1 MLPKMLPKIHLNKHK
16 KHRAFSIV
24 EIAIVLLI
32 VSLLMAGILNGTSL
46 ISDASV
52 ATAQKLTTNSEVNT
66 IESLSLWLESSF
78 ASSVESSG
86 KIENNAKIMRWKD
99 ISPLKP
105 VTKKFDLK
113 QTNQANQP
121 QYKEDVINGLPL
133 LYFAGS
139 STNFLEFINEV
150 NQNLVL
156 ADVFLQNQATIFV
169 VAMFE
174 NSSAGNSIISF
185 GTNDVVN
192 FGYNAN
198 KIEMKFNNTTAT
210 ASRDS
215 FQQKQLQIL
224 TGVKT
229 ANNIMLYLNG
239 NLLHTASDT
248 SAIGDGDFGI
258 ASNMRIRIGANFKGW
273 LGEVL
278 VFNKSLADKERIKV
292 EQYLL
297 KKWRIK

>member
-1 MLPKMLPKIHLNKHK
+1 MFLKINLKNIKKHHK

-66 IESLSLWLESSF
+66 MESLTLWLETSF

-86 KIENNAKIMRWKD
+86 KIENNARILRWKD

-105 VTKKFDLK
+105 VTKRLDL
-113 QTNQANQP
+113 QQATQANQP

-133 LYFAGS
+133 LYFSGN
-139 STNFLEFINEV
+139 STNFLEFTNGAS
-150 NQNLVL
+150 QNVVL
-156 ADVFLQNQATIFV
+156 ADIFQQNQATIFLV
-169 VAMFE
+169 YMFDS
-174 NSSAGNSIISF
+174 SSAGRKIVSF
-185 GTNDVVN
+185 GVNDVVN
-192 FGYNAN
+192 FGYNAS
-198 KIEMKFNNTTAT
+198 KIEMRFNNNAT
-210 ASRDS
+210 EGNNSL
-215 FQQKQLQIL
+215 QQKKLQIL
-224 TGVKT
+224 TGIKT
-229 ANNIMLYLNG
+229 ASNIFLYLNG
-239 NLLHTASDT
+239 NIRGTVSDS
-248 SAIGDGDFGI
+248 SAISDDNFGI
-258 ASNMRIRIGANFKGW
+258 ASNMRIRVGENFKGW

-278 VFNKSLADKERIKV
+278 VFNKSLTEKERIKV

-297 KKWRIK
+297 KKWRIQ

>member
-1 MLPKMLPKIHLNKHK
+1 M
-16 KHRAFSIV
+16 
-24 EIAIVLLI
+24 
-32 VSLLMAGILNGTSL
+32 
-46 ISDASV
+46 
-52 ATAQKLTTNSEVNT
+52 
-66 IESLSLWLESSF
+66 
-78 ASSVESSG
+78 
-86 KIENNAKIMRWKD
+86 
-99 ISPLKP
+99 
-105 VTKKFDLK
+105 
-113 QTNQANQP
+113 
-121 QYKEDVINGLPL
+121 INGLPL

-139 STNFLEFINEV
+139 STNFLEFTNEV

-169 VAMFE
+169 VVMFD

-192 FGYNAN
+192 FGYNSTN
-198 KIEMKFNNTTAT
+198 MTMKFNNIVT
-210 ASRDS
+210 ASRNS
-215 FQQKQLQIL
+215 FQQKQLQML

-239 NLLHTASDT
+239 NLLHTASDN

-278 VFNKSLADKERIKV
+278 VFNHSLADKERIKV

>member
-1 MLPKMLPKIHLNKHK
+1 MLPKINLNQHK
-16 KHRAFSIV
+16 RNRAFSIV
-24 EIAIVLLI
+24 EIAMVLLI

-78 ASSVESSG
+78 ASS
-86 KIENNAKIMRWKD
+86 IENNARILRWKD

-113 QTNQANQP
+113 QDNSAGRP
-121 QYKEDVINGLPL
+121 QYQEDVINGLPL
-133 LYFAGS
+133 LYFSGS
-139 STNFLEFINEV
+139 STNFLEFTNAT
-150 NQNLVL
+150 NQNVVL

-169 VAMFE
+169 VAMFD

-192 FGYNAN
+192 FGYNSTN
-198 KIEMKFNNTTAT
+198 MTMKFNNTAT
-210 ASRDS
+210 ASQNS
-215 FQQKQLQIL
+215 FQQKQLQMLSSI
-224 TGVKT
+224 KT
-229 ANNIMLYLNG
+229 PNNIVLYLNG
-239 NLLHTASDT
+239 NLLHTASNT
-248 SAIGDGDFGI
+248 SAIDDDNFGI

-278 VFNKSLADKERIKV
+278 VFNKSLTEKERIKV

>member
-1 MLPKMLPKIHLNKHK
+1 MLPKMLPKIHLNKYK

-86 KIENNAKIMRWKD
+86 KIENNAKIIRWKD

-139 STNFLEFINEV
+139 STNFLEFTNEV

-169 VAMFE
+169 VVMFD

-192 FGYNAN
+192 FGYNSTN
-198 KIEMKFNNTTAT
+198 MTMKFNNTAT
-210 ASRDS
+210 ASRNS
-215 FQQKQLQIL
+215 FQQKQLQML

-239 NLLHTASDT
+239 NLLHTASDN

-278 VFNKSLADKERIKV
+278 VFNHSLADKERIKV

>member
-1 MLPKMLPKIHLNKHK
+1 MLPKIHLNQHK
-16 KHRAFSIV
+16 RNRAFSIV

-78 ASSVESSG
+78 ASSFQAEKD
-86 KIENNAKIMRWKD
+86 KIENDAKIMRWKD

-105 VTKKFDLK
+105 VIKKFDL
-113 QTNQANQP
+113 QQGTSANRP

-133 LYFAGS
+133 LYFSGS
-139 STNFLEFINEV
+139 GTNFLEFTNTTD
-150 NQNLVL
+150 QNIVL
-156 ADVFLQNQATIFV
+156 ADVFLQNQATIFM
-169 VAMFE
+169 VAMFD

-185 GTNDVVN
+185 GTNDVLN
-192 FGYNAN
+192 FGYNSTAMT
-198 KIEMKFNNTTAT
+198 MKFATAT
-210 ASRDS
+210 PAQSSNQTFR
-215 FQQKQLQIL
+215 QKQLQMLAGI
-224 TGVKT
+224 KT
-229 ANNIMLYLNG
+229 DNNISFYLNG
-239 NLLHTASDT
+239 NLLDNASYT
-248 SAIGDGDFGI
+248 SIISDDDFGT
-258 ASNMRIRIGANFKGW
+258 ANNMRIRIGANFKGW

-278 VFNKSLADKERIKV
+278 VFNKALTDKERIKV

-297 KKWRIK
+297 KKWKIK

>member
-1 MLPKMLPKIHLNKHK
+1 MLPKMLPKIHLNKYK

-86 KIENNAKIMRWKD
+86 KIENNAKIIRWKD

-139 STNFLEFINEV
+139 GANFLEFTNEA

-169 VAMFE
+169 VAMFD

-192 FGYNAN
+192 FGYNST
-198 KIEMKFNNTTAT
+198 KMTMKFNNTAT
-210 ASRDS
+210 ASQDS
-215 FQQKQLQIL
+215 FQQKQLQML
-224 TGVKT
+224 TGVKK
-229 ANNIMLYLNG
+229 ADNIMLYLNG
-239 NLLHTASDT
+239 NLRGTASNT
-248 SAIGDGDFGI
+248 SAIGDDDFGI
-258 ASNMRIRIGANFKGW
+258 ANNMRIRIDENFKGW

>member
-1 MLPKMLPKIHLNKHK
+1 MLPKIHLNKYK

-86 KIENNAKIMRWKD
+86 KIENNAKIIRWKD

-139 STNFLEFINEV
+139 STNFLEFTNEV

-169 VAMFE
+169 VVMFD

-192 FGYNAN
+192 FGYNSTN
-198 KIEMKFNNTTAT
+198 MTMKFNNTAT
-210 ASRDS
+210 ASRNS
-215 FQQKQLQIL
+215 FQQKQLQML

-239 NLLHTASDT
+239 NLLHTASDN

-278 VFNKSLADKERIKV
+278 VFNHSLADKERIKV

>member
-1 MLPKMLPKIHLNKHK
+1 MLSKMLPKIHLNKYK

-78 ASSVESSG
+78 ASSFEAEKD
-86 KIENNAKIMRWKD
+86 KIENDAKIIRWKD

-121 QYKEDVINGLPL
+121 KYKEDVINGLPL

-139 STNFLEFINEV
+139 GANFLEFTNEA

-169 VAMFE
+169 VAMFD

-192 FGYNAN
+192 FGYNST
-198 KIEMKFNNTTAT
+198 KMTMKFNNTAT
-210 ASRDS
+210 ASQDS
-215 FQQKQLQIL
+215 FQQKQLQML
-224 TGVKT
+224 TGVKK
-229 ANNIMLYLNG
+229 ADNIMLYLNG
-239 NLLHTASDT
+239 NLRGTASNT
-248 SAIGDGDFGI
+248 SAIGDDDFGI
-258 ASNMRIRIGANFKGW
+258 ANNMRIRIDENFKGW